1 MDGRLSCDEFVL
13 AMHLCDVVRAGDK
26 LPDTLPQELVPP
38 TFRRPSLVNAAS
50 GSLTSPKGPST
61 PESNIQGL
69 IATSP
74 PPTDDMK
81 MMSPV
86 SFEDKRKENFDKGVF
101 FDQLVR
107 SKT

>member
-1 MDGRLSCDEFVL
+1 
-13 AMHLCDVVRAGDK
+13 MHLCDVVRAGDK

-61 PESNIQGL
+61 PESNVQGL

-86 SFEDKRKENFDKGVF
+86 SFEDKRKENFDKGVIF
-101 FDQLVR
+101 H
-107 SKT
+107 